1 MRAWSF
7 SRHSS
12 SAPASVRPRLL
23 PRQPSRAVP
32 ALVSHRAFRPTRHLR
47 PHRRVRGSSLST
59 GAFAIARFYI
69 YSHSG
74 LMLSLGHY
82 FEPYSHLPPLHGVD
96 VAVNY
101 HVRARARPHL
111 LLLATREPCCHP
123 AHAHGAACMARRGCG
138 RIEPPMRRTRCCL
151 RASAR
156 VRPSP
161 SRAKSGARTGSTSSR
176 CARPGT
182 PSRQPRPQWDAPLS
196 RLGRRGMFRW
206 RDVWERRSATVLASS
221 NALTNVEFQDQLLN
235 LSFSKKWS

>member
-101 HVRARARPHL
+101 HVRARSPSPAPPRDPGAL
-111 LLLATREPCCHP
+111 LPPRACSRRRLHGTQRVRADRAANAKNEVLLAGER
-123 AHAHGAACMARRGCG
+123 ARATIAEQGK
-138 RIEPPMRRTRCCL
+138 EW
-151 RASAR
+151 
-156 VRPSP
+156 
-161 SRAKSGARTGSTSSR
+161 SSH
-176 CARPGT
+176 
-182 PSRQPRPQWDAPLS
+182 
-196 RLGRRGMFRW
+196 
-206 RDVWERRSATVLASS
+206 WEHL
-221 NALTNVEFQDQLLN
+221 
-235 LSFSKKWS
+235 

>member
-101 HVRARARPHL
+101 HVRARALALTCSSSRPGSPAATPRML
-111 LLLATREPCCHP
+111 TAPLAW
-123 AHAHGAACMARRGCG
+123 HAEGAGGSSRQCEERGAACGRARACDHRRAGQRVELALGAPLADARAPGHPADSRGRNG
-138 RIEPPMRRTRCCL
+138 TH
-151 RASAR
+151 
-156 VRPSP
+156 P
-161 SRAKSGARTGSTSSR
+161 SRVSAGEACSGGETFGSDDQRRCSR
-176 CARPGT
+176 
-182 PSRQPRPQWDAPLS
+182 RQ
-196 RLGRRGMFRW
+196 
-206 RDVWERRSATVLASS
+206 TH
-221 NALTNVEFQDQLLN
+221 
-235 LSFSKKWS
+235 